1 MLIADHPK
9 VECKDTAAELKER
22 MVKLRCR
29 VRANP
34 PIENARYVYT
44 EGEETRTIK
53 VGERVDSIYM
63 RKEDGVCI
71 VQTLGNLRHLL
82 VLTTVSIVPRGGA
95 LKINGC
101 LKIRL
106 PMAHKKKHD
115 VRQIISKLS

>member
-1 MLIADHPK
+1 MLITDHPK
-9 VECKDTAAELKER
+9 VECKDTAAELKET

-63 RKEDGVCI
+63 RKEDGV
-71 VQTLGNLRHLL
+71 
-82 VLTTVSIVPRGGA
+82 SIAPTR
-95 LKINGC
+95 
-101 LKIRL
+101 
-106 PMAHKKKHD
+106 
-115 VRQIISKLS
+115 

>member
-1 MLIADHPK
+1 MLITDHPK
-9 VECKDTAAELKER
+9 VECKDTAAELKET

-53 VGERVDSIYM
+53 VGEKVDSIYM

-71 VQTLGNLRHLL
+71 VQTLGNLRHVDMVNCGRHLL
-82 VLTTVSIVPRGGA
+82 VLNTVQGGRGA
-95 LKINGC
+95 LKVNGC

-106 PMAHKKKHD
+106 PMSHKKA
-115 VRQIISKLS
+115 